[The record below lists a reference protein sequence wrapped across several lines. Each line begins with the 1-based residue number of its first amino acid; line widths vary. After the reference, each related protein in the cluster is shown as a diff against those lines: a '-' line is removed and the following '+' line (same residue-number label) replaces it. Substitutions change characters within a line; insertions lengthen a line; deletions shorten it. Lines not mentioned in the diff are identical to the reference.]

1 MSVPA
6 SAQPSSAAAEPAE
19 YTVPAAGPE
28 FRHELVIK
36 RSRFITVL
44 RRVETEDAVSDMLG
58 SLRKEFYDA
67 RHHCSALILGPDR
80 DIQRS
85 NDDGEPSGTAGAPM
99 LEVLRRHEA
108 GSRDS
113 NGAAADLSDVCA
125 VVVRYFGGV
134 LLGAGGLVRAYS
146 SSVSLALDAADLVR
160 RQRLRLFTLTA
171 SHAEAGRLEHG
182 LRAAGMTLRGSS
194 YGPAGVLLEVAL
206 QDTPEAIA
214 AATHHLAALSAG
226 KAVPTFG
233 TTAWVD
239 VS

>member
-6 SAQPSSAAAEPAE
+6 SAQPSRAAGATAE
-19 YTVPAAGPE
+19 YTVPAADPE

-80 DIQRS
+80 NIQRS
-85 NDDGEPSGTAGAPM
+85 HDDGEPSGTAGAPM

-108 GSRDS
+108 GRTGSS
-113 NGAAADLSDVCA
+113 GAAADLSDVCA

-146 SSVSLALDAADLVR
+146 SSVSLALDAAVLVR
-160 RQRLRLFTLTA
+160 RQRLRLFTVTVV
-171 SHAEAGRLEHG
+171 HAEAGRLEHG
-182 LRAAGMTLRGSS
+182 LRTAGLTLRGSI
-194 YGPAGVLLEVAL
+194 YGPACVQLEVAVE
-206 QDTPEAIA
+206 DTPEAIGA
-214 AATHHLAALSAG
+214 ARHHLAALSAG
-226 KAVPTFG
+226 TAVPTFG